1 MSKPILPPVPSEPVR
16 VSIPSSMRVAQLPL
30 NPQGP
35 LPVRTSPNVNPY
47 SASPYQ
53 RARVGSTFAGLG
65 MAEGS
70 VSVADMVR
78 AQKDGYLTS
87 DGFQIAGPNYTQS
100 IRKDA
105 AGDLYIAPP
114 SMPTAGYAAAS
125 YPYPSS
131 KMKVGAAL
139 AGTPFPGGTTP
150 AWVKQSKYYIP
161 ESPAQHRK
169 AQMGTLMG
177 LGGLAETKAAFEA
190 IWNNPV
196 LAKTVAICRIPTAG
210 AVAPFR
216 GLQETDEE
224 GLIGPA
230 NANYRPENAQNKR
243 RLKLLRVA
251 KAYKAATGNY
261 PDAAALL
268 YFGQSRSMTV
278 DTLKGEVQSY
288 EAGRLRGDA
297 FPFPETDLDRAQC
310 SITDWL
316 DESTEQALPPA
327 CRGGRAG
334 TTACANAIVEAAKGG
349 SGGGGDAG
357 GTTGTVYTGIYNPPP
372 LVAIVPRKDDT
383 DDEKSPWLWPA
394 VGVAGLVVL
403 VLALRARR

>member
-1 MSKPILPPVPSEPVR
+1 MSKPILPPVPFEPIR
-16 VSIPSSMRVAQLPL
+16 VSIPSSMRVPQLPL
-30 NPQGP
+30 NVQSP

-47 SASPYQ
+47 NAAPYQ
-53 RARVGSTFAGLG
+53 RAPVGSTFAGLG
-65 MAEGS
+65 MAEGG

-87 DGFQIAGPNYTQS
+87 DGFQISGPNYTQS

-114 SMPTAGYAAAS
+114 SMPTAGYAANF

-139 AGTPFPGGTTP
+139 AAAPFPGGTTP

-161 ESPAQHRK
+161 ESPAAHRK

-177 LGGLAETKAAFEA
+177 LGGLDETKMAFAA

-196 LAKTVAICRIPTAG
+196 LAKTVAICRIPTGSSSTFWGEA
-210 AVAPFR
+210 
-216 GLQETDEE
+216 ETDEE
-224 GLIGPA
+224 GLVGPA
-230 NANYRPENAQNKR
+230 NMRYQTEDAQNKR

-278 DTLKGEVQSY
+278 DTLKGEVQNY

-297 FPFPETDLDRAQC
+297 FPFPETAVDRAQC

-316 DESTEQALPPA
+316 DENAEQALPPA
-327 CRGGRAG
+327 CRGGKAG
-334 TTACANAIVEAAKGG
+334 TAACANAIVEAAKGG
-349 SGGGGDAG
+349 SGGDAG
-357 GTTGTVYTGIYNPPP
+357 GGGGSGGTLLPGIVFGPITIDKPEEPEDKN
-372 LVAIVPRKDDT
+372 
-383 DDEKSPWLWPA
+383 PWLWPA
-394 VGVAGLVVL
+394 VGVAGVVVL
-403 VLALRARR
+403 LLALRARR

>member
-30 NPQGP
+30 NVQRP

-47 SASPYQ
+47 NAAPYQ
-53 RARVGSTFAGLG
+53 RAPVGSTFAGLG

-114 SMPTAGYAAAS
+114 SMPTAGYAAAA

-177 LGGLAETKAAFEA
+177 LGGISENIVELSS
-190 IWNNPV
+190 V
-196 LAKTVAICRIPTAG
+196 S
-210 AVAPFR
+210 
-216 GLQETDEE
+216 DEE
-224 GLIGPA
+224 TRQAARAL
-230 NANYRPENAQNKR
+230 
-243 RLKLLRVA
+243 
-251 KAYKAATGNY
+251 AATGN
-261 PDAAALL
+261 
-268 YFGQSRSMTV
+268 V
-278 DTLKGEVQSY
+278 DTSAMSGQQQYDYIGVFGSPGSVFTGTDETLKKQVKILRVI
-288 EAGRLRGDA
+288 EAWRGLGVEELGVVTNPGA
-297 FPFPETDLDRAQC
+297 RALAWGAATKWQTSGTIRDRMKQNLE
-310 SITDWL
+310 SIL
-316 DESTEQALPPA
+316 AGMPPA
-327 CRGGRAG
+327 DKDLGFALDLAKFREYAE
-334 TTACANAIVEAAKGG
+334 EAKKLATDIKDITGG
-349 SGGGGDAG
+349 SGGDAPGGGRNG
-357 GTTGTVYTGIYNPPP
+357 GVYIDPCIANPSGPGCQP
-372 LVAIVPRKDDT
+372 AEE
-383 DDEKSPWLWPA
+383 EKSPWLWPA